1 MRRGNNVQTV
11 PLVTGI
17 GRRTN
22 ANPFL
27 GVRGGIAGLVG
38 FAMDF

>member
-1 MRRGNNVQTV
+1 MKLLLTSDRS
-11 PLVTGI
+11 LTGI

>member
-1 MRRGNNVQTV
+1 MKLLLTSDRS
-11 PLVTGI
+11 LTGI

-22 ANPFL
+22 ANPLFL